1 MTRNKLFKLS
11 AAFIFLSII
20 TSCSLDEKRARTS
33 AGGFLDSYFKI
44 DYEKAAGYCTS
55 ELGEELR
62 SSLKSIET
70 LESGVKEMII
80 KQTSAIKSE
89 IIKVE
94 RGSGRDSMVVV
105 YRVILSGF
113 PNGIENRLV
122 LVKSGKDWKVAQ
134 LGK

>member
-1 MTRNKLFKLS
+1 MAISRFFKLL
-11 AAFIFLSII
+11 AAFALLAI
-20 TSCSLDEKRARTS
+20 TASCSQDEKSARAS

-44 DYEKAAGYCTS
+44 EYEKAAGYCTT

-80 KQTSAIKSE
+80 KQTSEIKSE
-89 IIKVE
+89 ITKVE
-94 RGSGRDSMVVV
+94 RGPGRDSMVVIYKV
-105 YRVILSGF
+105 VISGF

-122 LVKSGKDWKVAQ
+122 MVKRDKDWKVAQ
-134 LGK
+134 LGI

>member
-1 MTRNKLFKLS
+1 MFRSKLLKLS
-11 AAFIFLSII
+11 AALIFLAII
-20 TSCSLDEKRARTS
+20 ISCSQDEKSARAS

-44 DYEKAAGYCTS
+44 EYEKAAGYCTP

-62 SSLKSIET
+62 ASLKSIES

-89 IIKVE
+89 ITKVE
-94 RGSGRDSMVVV
+94 RGHGRDSMVVV
-105 YRVILSGF
+105 YKVILSGF

-122 LVKSGKDWKVAQ
+122 LVKSGKDWKVAK

>member
-1 MTRNKLFKLS
+1 MTRIKLFKLT
-11 AAFIFLSII
+11 AALIFLAI
-20 TSCSLDEKRARTS
+20 TISCSQDEKSARAS
-33 AGGFLDSYFKI
+33 AGAFLDSYFKI
-44 DYEKAAGYCTS
+44 DYERAAGYCTS

-89 IIKVE
+89 ITKVE
-94 RGSGRDSMVVV
+94 HGPGRDSMVVV